1 MNSHPPLPL
10 SLFFISSVYEACC
23 WLAAVAAFNVQHLSQ
38 VLYVDPGGKIHLNC
52 EYCFREGVEDLSS
65 FINTIMNCVE
75 CIQPCTYYL
84 ESMINDLR
92 LSYM

>member
-1 MNSHPPLPL
+1 MNPHPPLPI

-23 WLAAVAAFNVQHLSQ
+23 WLAAVAAFVQHLSQ

-52 EYCFREGVEDLSS
+52 EYCFREGVDDLSS
-65 FINTIMNCVE
+65 LINTILNCVQ

-84 ESMINDLR
+84 ESMINDFR